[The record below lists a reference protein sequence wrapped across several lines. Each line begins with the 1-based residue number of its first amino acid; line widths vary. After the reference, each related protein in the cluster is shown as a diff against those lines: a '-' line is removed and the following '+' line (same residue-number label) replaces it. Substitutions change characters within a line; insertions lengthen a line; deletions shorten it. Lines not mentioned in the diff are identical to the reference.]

1 MSYMSILEA
10 IKSASEITPD
20 KICLGDKKNKVTYKQ
35 FWKMIKKGAS
45 FLEENGVKKGDVV
58 VLKGAQK
65 VEYLFAMFSIQLLGA
80 VACPLEKAVKED
92 RILEIMDFVETDYF
106 LDKKKLKD
114 ENKKSISL
122 KDMFNEAIDFDS
134 YEVEYKFDLP
144 KEDDLSEILF
154 TTGTTGK
161 SKGIKIVYRNNV
173 AIAQNVSEAI
183 GITNDDVEMVTAPMN
198 HSMALRRTYTVF

>member
-1 MSYMSILEA
+1 MSYSSILEA

-35 FWKMIKKGAS
+35 FWKMINKGAS

-106 LDKKKLKD
+106 LDKKKLK
-114 ENKKSISL
+114 N
-122 KDMFNEAIDFDS
+122 
-134 YEVEYKFDLP
+134 
-144 KEDDLSEILF
+144 
-154 TTGTTGK
+154 
-161 SKGIKIVYRNNV
+161 
-173 AIAQNVSEAI
+173 
-183 GITNDDVEMVTAPMN
+183 
-198 HSMALRRTYTVF
+198 

>member
-1 MSYMSILEA
+1 MKRLLR
-10 IKSASEITPD
+10 KT
-20 KICLGDKKNKVTYKQ
+20 G
-35 FWKMIKKGAS
+35 
-45 FLEENGVKKGDVV
+45 FLK
-58 VLKGAQK
+58 LW
-65 VEYLFAMFSIQLLGA
+65 I
-80 VACPLEKAVKED
+80 
-92 RILEIMDFVETDYF
+92 FVETDYF
-106 LDKKKLKD
+106 LDKKKLKN

-122 KDMFNEAIDFDS
+122 KDMFNEAIDFDN

-198 HSMALRRTYTVF
+198 HSMALRRTYTVFYKGGTVVLTDGVKFY